1 MLSIQTY
8 ITCIVHNLGTSG
20 VARKIQALGS
30 FQVGELYIANS

>member
-8 ITCIVHNLGTSG
+8 ITCIVYNLGTSRI
-20 VARKIQALGS
+20 ARKIQAMGS